1 MNLIGALDQVDSG
14 KIIVNGTDITT
25 LNSKELA
32 NYRLVSTGF
41 IFQAFHLGVA
51 ISLGIIALFNMFWSN
66 ESYVEIGFT
75 DVYFCVVP
83 CIMLVAFL
91 VFSMIVATI
100 STNDFSKHQLS

>member
-1 MNLIGALDQVDSG
+1 
-14 KIIVNGTDITT
+14 
-25 LNSKELA
+25 
-32 NYRLVSTGF
+32 
-41 IFQAFHLGVA
+41 
-51 ISLGIIALFNMFWSN
+51 MFWSN

-100 STNDFSKHQLS
+100 STNDFSKHQLSSALNEE

>member
-1 MNLIGALDQVDSG
+1 MLSALGMNLTNVFGVSFVELSISS
-14 KIIVNGTDITT
+14 IV
-25 LNSKELA
+25 SVFA
-32 NYRLVSTGF
+32 
-41 IFQAFHLGVA
+41 GVA

-100 STNDFSKHQLS
+100 STNDFSKHQLSSALNEE